1 MRACVCVLCS
11 RFSWRYRFLLYWCR
25 YSYKNAIEFWQRREE
40 TISPVKKISGYK
52 IVWDSEGRMRRW
64 RALDGNQLQRGR
76 GLERN
81 KANRVTSEPN
91 WNTDHRDD
99 VERRD
104 DNNSAHDVHK
114 QEERASEGKERKWC
128 LIYPFALPAAAA
140 ANRNNEIHGSESI
153 LKEEEEESLVGW
165 NNNNNIVRG
174 WNRLHPSSLVLARVL
189 LAVLPLLLAHRGW
202 RAPPP

>member
-1 MRACVCVLCS
+1 METFCVRACVCVLCS

-114 QEERASEGKERKWC
+114 QEERARKRKGNDVW
-128 LIYPFALPAAAA
+128 FTRLP
-140 ANRNNEIHGSESI
+140 S
-153 LKEEEEESLVGW
+153 
-165 NNNNNIVRG
+165 
-174 WNRLHPSSLVLARVL
+174 
-189 LAVLPLLLAHRGW
+189 PLLLLQTEITKYMEASQF
-202 RAPPP
+202 